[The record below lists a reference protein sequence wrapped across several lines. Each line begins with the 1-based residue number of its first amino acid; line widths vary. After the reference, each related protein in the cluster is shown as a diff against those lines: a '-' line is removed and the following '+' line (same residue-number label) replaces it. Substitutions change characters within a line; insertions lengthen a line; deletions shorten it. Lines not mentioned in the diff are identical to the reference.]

1 MFCYMQNVA
10 AGTVSDVGSFPSSQT
25 VSSLLCISLS
35 CPLSGKWK
43 SFLHS
48 SNVTVVVL
56 MKNACKDVEDLHF
69 YMNHEAIGKLQ

>member
-10 AGTVSDVGSFPSSQT
+10 EDMVSDVGSFPSSQT

-35 CPLSGKWK
+35 CPLSVKWK

-48 SNVTVVVL
+48 SNMSVVVL
-56 MKNACKDVEDLHF
+56 MKNAYKDVEDLHF
-69 YMNHEAIGKLQ
+69 YVNHRAIEKLQ